1 MAKRSRIVIVD
12 GEVKPLPI
20 SKKARTPV
28 PKSRWRNGISNSQRR
43 FIEERISATAQK
55 ERPYRF
61 IRSVGVDYEEGAGGA
76 NYKGYGPF
84 KSIRYINEDRYQ
96 ELLKIN
102 PNKVGGEPGKRY
114 LKTGW
119 SYTTESMKEKLDE
132 KFDTAYS
139 QARTEYLAKQTA
151 IRKVGVVLALDD
163 ILITKNRYGWSH
175 VTLIDDDRGVEFNI
189 RTKQADQ
196 WMKGY
201 REFYSTTTAK
211 HYLHKW
217 EANTVAGREH
227 AVDNHLRGLIKAYS
241 AHGNEYKM
249 NEIYELLRNG
259 SYTEKKQYWENFWQ
273 NELPEIPEDFFVYPD
288 LGVM

>member
-28 PKSRWRNGISNSQRR
+28 PKSRWRNGMSNSQRR

-55 ERPYRF
+55 ERPL
-61 IRSVGVDYEEGAGGA
+61 S
-76 NYKGYGPF
+76 
-84 KSIRYINEDRYQ
+84 
-96 ELLKIN
+96 KIN
-102 PNKVGGEPGKRY
+102 PN
-114 LKTGW
+114 
-119 SYTTESMKEKLDE
+119 
-132 KFDTAYS
+132 
-139 QARTEYLAKQTA
+139 
-151 IRKVGVVLALDD
+151 KVGVVLALDD

-175 VTLIDDDRGVEFNI
+175 VTLIDDERGVEFNI